1 MTPDEHQRERMRH
14 WSRAFASTMQHR
26 TFVDADIALA
36 EFDKR
41 FPAPAAVGVATG
53 TREDRSRSYDE
64 AFNDGW
70 RTAQR
75 AAVPPADPE
84 YESLR
89 TKARYWDAL
98 ESARVRITHQFDGT
112 WTVDHDAMPVAPRY
126 ETLREAV
133 QAAIDAGALK

>member
-1 MTPDEHQRERMRH
+1 MTPDEHQRER
-14 WSRAFASTMQHR
+14 RALWCAAYIEAKGFAEDR
-26 TFVDADIALA
+26 ALIADNCVI

-41 FPAPAAVGVATG
+41 FPAPAAVEPEPRITIEWPACGDAELAAL
-53 TREDRSRSYDE
+53 RE
-64 AFNDGW
+64 
-70 RTAQR
+70 
-75 AAVPPADPE
+75 
-84 YESLR
+84 
-89 TKARYWDAL
+89 KARLWDAL